1 MSLRGGAFPPKQSP
15 RMKQET
21 ASQQALAATYEIRG
35 KMDLGLKNKRA
46 LVTSSSRGLGYAAAL
61 LLAKEGCR
69 VAVNSR
75 EEANAKRA
83 AEIVN
88 RETGANAQVIGLAGD
103 VSLPDVPE
111 KLIQQTVAAFGGL
124 DILITNAGGPKSGS
138 IDSLDDTAWQK
149 GIDLC
154 LMSHVRLIK
163 AALPYLRKSD
173 SASVLT
179 VTSYSVKQPIPNLLI
194 SNSVR
199 AATAGLTK
207 SLALELGREGIRLN
221 SILPGWTETER
232 VEELMKARGEKNQ
245 TSPSDEKRMQVESTA
260 LGRMGRPEEF
270 ANAAVFLVSP
280 AASYITGVLLNVD
293 GGIIQGTF

>member
-1 MSLRGGAFPPKQSP
+1 
-15 RMKQET
+15 
-21 ASQQALAATYEIRG
+21 
-35 KMDLGLKNKRA
+35 MDLGLKNKRA
-46 LVTSSSRGLGYAAAL
+46 LVASSSRGLGYAAAL

-75 EEANAKRA
+75 DEANAKRA
-83 AEIVN
+83 AGQIH
-88 RETGANAQVIGLAGD
+88 RETGAHVEGFAGD
-103 VSLPDVPE
+103 ASLPDVPE
-111 KLIQQTVAAFGGL
+111 KLIQKTVEAFGGL

-138 IDSLDDTAWQK
+138 IDVLDDAAWQK

-163 AALPYLRKSD
+163 AALPHLRKSD

-179 VTSYSVKQPIPNLLI
+179 ITSYSVRQPIPNLLI

-207 SLALELGREGIRLN
+207 TLALELGREGIRLN
-221 SILPGWTETER
+221 SILPGWTVTER
-232 VEELMKARGEKNQ
+232 VEELMSARAQANQ
-245 TSPSDEKRMQVESTA
+245 TSVEEEKRKQVEAVA
-260 LGRMGRPEEF
+260 LQRMAQPEEF

-293 GGIIQGTF
+293 GGTILGTF